1 MKLHEEWQ
9 YKAQNDLDSAR
20 LLFNSG
26 KNLLDICVY
35 HTQQWAEKALKAFLV
50 YKEQEIDKTHNLI
63 TLISKCKI
71 FDINFEELK
80 DEAIFLNPFSTQFR
94 YPAGDM
100 QPLKTEA
107 EKAILCAETILFF
120 VKDKIAEDIYS

>member
-35 HTQQWAEKALKAFLV
+35 HTQQ
-50 YKEQEIDKTHNLI
+50 
-63 TLISKCKI
+63 
-71 FDINFEELK
+71 
-80 DEAIFLNPFSTQFR
+80 
-94 YPAGDM
+94 
-100 QPLKTEA
+100 
-107 EKAILCAETILFF
+107 
-120 VKDKIAEDIYS
+120 